1 MIRSIRSRRRR
12 KHADPELTK
21 LEHSILVAVRRR
33 RIATVQEI
41 RQELNW
47 PSNGIAIRAA
57 LLRLEERHCIVHSID
72 MGQFFYRHAGPPGG
86 SNGQSGV
93 SGRISQSGA
102 TI

>member
-1 MIRSIRSRRRR
+1 
-12 KHADPELTK
+12 LTE

-47 PSNGIAIRAA
+47 PSDGIAIRAA

-72 MGQFFYRHAGPPGG
+72 QGQFFYRHAGPLSG
-86 SNGQSGV
+86 SNSPAGV
-93 SGRISQSGA
+93 SSRISQSGA
-102 TI
+102 AI